1 MNKKKLLLGIIAIV
15 CVVVL
20 VVILCTS
27 GNDTPDSATSSSTP
41 IGNEQVDEDRTQLFV
56 YNFNGGYGSDW
67 LIAAKERFE
76 AEHEND
82 VWEEGKK
89 GVQIMIDPKKEAI
102 MDISS
107 QILGRKPEV
116 YFTEKAYLYTLRDMG
131 VLADITDAVT
141 TPLSEYGETES
152 IADKM
157 TDEQRAY
164 WGIKEGEQV
173 KYYGIPH
180 YAGYFGLNYNVD
192 LFNNQG
198 YYFAANPA
206 DSSLEGQFISKYNT
220 VKSDGPDGVMGTS
233 DDGLPRTYAEFFRL
247 CEYIR
252 LDGNTPVI
260 WGGAVYKSYLTA
272 LIHSLYVDYEGLDQT
287 MLNFTLDGV
296 ASTLAT
302 VKDSKMILDEVAT
315 TITVENGYEL
325 TRQAGRYY
333 ALEFVDQLIDQI
345 DARLNCF
352 NTIHYHTTAQED
364 FLWAGHDGQTSPVAM
379 LVDGIWWESEASETF
394 RLMSDRMGSEYAKA
408 NRNFAFMPLP
418 KATQEKYQENVNN
431 GANASKTTLIDHIYS
446 ICFVKS
452 NIAEW
457 KKPLALEFI
466 RFVNTDVSLAEFTM
480 VTNTIKA
487 FDYPMTSDQLS
498 NVTTYGRSLF
508 DIKSRASIVYPYA
521 QTSTYINNQNF
532 FDTEQQ
538 FFSTV
543 KEQDV
548 AHPAEAMRE
557 KGASALDIFEG
568 MYSYYKKTWNLK

>member
-89 GVQIMIDPKKEAI
+89 GVQIIIDPKKEAI

-198 YYFAANPA
+198 YYFRPLLSGNYQVKVHAQGYNDTIININIDHNSTLEQDIYLSPSLTSLSLIDETSSEPIIYPNPCG
-206 DSSLEGQFISKYNT
+206 DKIFLRDRK
-220 VKSDGPDGVMGTS
+220 
-233 DDGLPRTYAEFFRL
+233 FF
-247 CEYIR
+247 
-252 LDGNTPVI
+252 
-260 WGGAVYKSYLTA
+260 AYKILNSQRKKIIKQRENNLRQIDVSYLPAGVYFLT
-272 LIHSLYVDYEGLDQT
+272 LFSEEGTQT
-287 MLNFTLDGV
+287 
-296 ASTLAT
+296 
-302 VKDSKMILDEVAT
+302 
-315 TITVENGYEL
+315 L
-325 TRQAGRYY
+325 T
-333 ALEFVDQLIDQI
+333 
-345 DARLNCF
+345 
-352 NTIHYHTTAQED
+352 
-364 FLWAGHDGQTSPVAM
+364 
-379 LVDGIWWESEASETF
+379 
-394 RLMSDRMGSEYAKA
+394 
-408 NRNFAFMPLP
+408 
-418 KATQEKYQENVNN
+418 
-431 GANASKTTLIDHIYS
+431 
-446 ICFVKS
+446 
-452 NIAEW
+452 
-457 KKPLALEFI
+457 FI
-466 RFVNTDVSLAEFTM
+466 
-480 VTNTIKA
+480 K
-487 FDYPMTSDQLS
+487 Q
-498 NVTTYGRSLF
+498 
-508 DIKSRASIVYPYA
+508 
-521 QTSTYINNQNF
+521 
-532 FDTEQQ
+532 
-538 FFSTV
+538 
-543 KEQDV
+543 
-548 AHPAEAMRE
+548 
-557 KGASALDIFEG
+557 
-568 MYSYYKKTWNLK
+568 